1 MPSVAFQPGAHCFS
15 IVFVNDE
22 FIIAVFHLAKIL
34 DIVASVNNEIYLRPF
49 PMAAVSIGIRFHAP
63 GISLTQHAGYSK
75 FLFYLSKV
83 MQAYLLK
90 GVPCPCV
97 LLASFTVFCPVML
110 ILSGTA
116 AHESQVKQREHIC
129 QLIELVPDFIPRS
142 SIASY
147 EIARFQVV
155 QHF

>member
-1 MPSVAFQPGAHCFS
+1 MSRELIKPTSEEAEKWERIYLAYGAHCFS

-110 ILSGTA
+110 IRLS
-116 AHESQVKQREHIC
+116 
-129 QLIELVPDFIPRS
+129 P
-142 SIASY
+142 
-147 EIARFQVV
+147 
-155 QHF
+155 